1 MSLSPDIL
9 KATGFVQSV
18 PQLPQAVPH
27 TPPQSQPYPV
37 DAFPPILRNVISALY
52 DDTQIPIELIGNVVL
67 AAVSLAC
74 QSHIEVVPAH
84 TSQPEPCCL
93 YLLTIAESGEGKT
106 TISKQIMK
114 PFDKF
119 VKRMEQDYQERLKN
133 YEDEHGIWKIGQ
145 QAYKSLLSK
154 AFKSG
159 KDIEKYKA
167 ILAKHAILEP
177 VKPVRA
183 MMLYEDVTKKSFIEE
198 FTEHTE
204 VALMS
209 DEAITFFKGYIRS
222 CFGLLNKAW
231 DGECYIYQRSGEPTR
246 YINARLTLSLMA
258 QPKVLDDYLE
268 KNGDLAKGSGFLSRF
283 LFARVISTIGHRH
296 RNDSYVKSDEALN
309 TFYEKIN
316 SLLEKQYKYFHS
328 EFKEKKALVLSNEA
342 RSLLKNKRAE
352 TETRMGPAQCW
363 EHIRDIASKSGANII
378 RLAGMLT
385 YLEDEQSAEI
395 SSATLDKAS
404 KIIDWYLHQASEL
417 FYSDSE
423 RYQFEQD
430 VYELF
435 SWIKDKFIQTND
447 SPIRKNHILQA
458 GPNRLRHSHILDPLL
473 EQLIA
478 LGRICSFKATPNSV
492 EYIAMPMR
500 SNISMWN
507 VPHNLIVNEHSFILR
522 HFSNTRGRY
531 DNSIFDNSK
540 LYY

>member
-183 MMLYEDVTKKSFIEE
+183 MMLYEDVTKK
-198 FTEHTE
+198 
-204 VALMS
+204 
-209 DEAITFFKGYIRS
+209 
-222 CFGLLNKAW
+222 
-231 DGECYIYQRSGEPTR
+231 
-246 YINARLTLSLMA
+246 
-258 QPKVLDDYLE
+258 
-268 KNGDLAKGSGFLSRF
+268 
-283 LFARVISTIGHRH
+283 
-296 RNDSYVKSDEALN
+296 
-309 TFYEKIN
+309 
-316 SLLEKQYKYFHS
+316 
-328 EFKEKKALVLSNEA
+328 
-342 RSLLKNKRAE
+342 
-352 TETRMGPAQCW
+352 
-363 EHIRDIASKSGANII
+363 
-378 RLAGMLT
+378 
-385 YLEDEQSAEI
+385 
-395 SSATLDKAS
+395 
-404 KIIDWYLHQASEL
+404 
-417 FYSDSE
+417 
-423 RYQFEQD
+423 
-430 VYELF
+430 
-435 SWIKDKFIQTND
+435 
-447 SPIRKNHILQA
+447 
-458 GPNRLRHSHILDPLL
+458 
-473 EQLIA
+473 
-478 LGRICSFKATPNSV
+478 
-492 EYIAMPMR
+492 
-500 SNISMWN
+500 
-507 VPHNLIVNEHSFILR
+507 
-522 HFSNTRGRY
+522 
-531 DNSIFDNSK
+531 
-540 LYY
+540 